1 MHGNHNRVLD
11 VDLTAGTM
19 SETSLP
25 DDAWRNFVG
34 GSGIG
39 AWLFL
44 HRAIP
49 APDPLSPDNPL
60 IVMTGPLA
68 GTTFPGGGRFA
79 VCARSPLTGI
89 WGEGTCGGS
98 FGPALKTAGFDGIV
112 VTGKAAAPVCLV
124 VEEGKAEIRDA
135 RDLWGKDTYEV
146 DDAIKRMHGKH
157 ARAICIGPAGE
168 NLVRYANIAHG
179 KGDFIGRTGMGAVM
193 GSKNLKTIVCT
204 GGRSL
209 ARGGVARPEPHDRA
223 LYDAIRRSVLD
234 KIKESTPAASLHSM
248 GTDASMDLGMMTGD
262 VPIKNWSIGEDFEL
276 SAALGGPTMTEK
288 FLVRPAAC
296 QGCPIA
302 CRRVMKSHGG
312 PYATEEGPGPE
323 YETCCALGTNLL
335 NRSAEALLKANET
348 ANRLGMDT
356 ISLGGTL
363 GFAMDC
369 FDKGILT
376 ARDTGGEDPSGFA
389 ARVRG
394 GPGGGE
400 ARSAEQPPGAKDP
413 SGFAAELR
421 WGDMDAVLRVMGMI
435 ARREGFGD
443 LLAEGVRG
451 AAARIGKGAA
461 DLAVH
466 VKGLEAPFHDP
477 HGWHG
482 LGLAY
487 MMSTRGA
494 CHLQHLVHPIEQGM
508 VYFDGIGLE
517 ENYEGQ
523 ASAGKGRMVKTA
535 EDLGVPCNALV
546 LCEFVAW
553 CMSPADMAAVL
564 SAVTGFGYDVP
575 EYLRTG
581 ARIWLLKRGLCNLMG
596 VTSAD
601 DVLPPKILA
610 PYSEGAAAGSVPD
623 QDLMRREY
631 YAERGLEPDGRP
643 SPATLD
649 AAGGLDEIKRRLWP

>member
-1 MHGNHNRVLD
+1 MHGNHNRLLE
-11 VDLTAGTM
+11 VDLTAGTT

-25 DDAWRNFVG
+25 DDAWREFVG

-44 HRAIP
+44 RRAIP

-79 VCARSPLTGI
+79 VCGRSPLTGI

-112 VTGKAAAPVCLV
+112 VTGRAAAPVRLV

-146 DDAIKRMHGKH
+146 DDAIERMHGKR

-168 NLVRYANIAHG
+168 NLVRYANITHG

-193 GSKNLKTIVCT
+193 GSKNLKAIV
-204 GGRSL
+204 
-209 ARGGVARPEPHDRA
+209 ARGGAARPEPHDRA
-223 LYDAIRRSVLD
+223 LYDATRRSVLD
-234 KIKESTPAASLHSM
+234 KIKESTPAASMHSM
-248 GTDASMDLGMMTGD
+248 GTDAGMDLGMMTGD

-302 CRRVMKSHGG
+302 CRRVMKSQGG
-312 PYATEEGPGPE
+312 PHAIEEGPGPE

-376 ARDTGGEDPSGFA
+376 ARDTGGI
-389 ARVRG
+389 
-394 GPGGGE
+394 
-400 ARSAEQPPGAKDP
+400 
-413 SGFAAELR
+413 ELR
-421 WGDMDAVLRVMGMI
+421 WGDMDAVLRMMGMI

-443 LLAEGVRG
+443 LLAEGVRE

-601 DVLPPKILA
+601 DVLPPKILK

-643 SPATLD
+643 SRAALD
-649 AAGGLDEIKRRLWP
+649 AAGGLDEIKRRLYARVS